1 MSITVIKW
9 DLGPPHGAPLIDVT
23 ISSPRDVVDA
33 GVAVGLEYNRTVKVT
48 ALLDTGAGTTV
59 IRRKYADY
67 CKLFLTNP
75 KSQLYPVGPDPVP
88 AWEHAAAI
96 SFPNT
101 KLRPIES
108 IKVLSAEF
116 SKDYYAVL
124 IGRDILQ
131 NWRVTFDGPARQ
143 IIIEEK

>member
-9 DLGPPHGAPLIDVT
+9 DLGPPYAGPLIDVT
-23 ISSPRDVVDA
+23 ISSPR
-33 GVAVGLEYNRTVKVT
+33 GIIESGEAVGLEYNRTKTVK
-48 ALLDTGAGTTV
+48 ALLDTGASTTV
-59 IRRKYADY
+59 IRRRFADY
-67 CKLFLTNP
+67 CKLFLTDSNS
-75 KSQLYPVGPDPVP
+75 KLHPVGPDPVP
-88 AWEHAAAI
+88 CWEHAAAI

-108 IKVLSAEF
+108 MRVLSVEF

-131 NWRVTFDGPARQ
+131 NWRVTFDAPAQQ
-143 IIIEEK
+143 ITIEEK